1 MTSFVTPDTDTLGSR
16 RDFLARLGMFGAY
29 ALSGGAWARETP
41 SGARVRIADVTLVDH
56 NGRRLH
62 LRRDAIGDRVVVASF
77 VFTSCSSVCPLIS
90 GVFSQLQGMLEQ
102 RLPREVVLL
111 SLTVDPLTD
120 SPDRLKPLAQRH
132 SSGPGWL
139 WLTGRVNDVEAAL
152 KGFGAYASRPDE
164 HIPMAVVG
172 DPRTQQWERFMG
184 MPSAKDLWRSATAAL
199 NARNAGPRKEAS

>member
-1 MTSFVTPDTDTLGSR
+1 MQR
-16 RDFLARLGMFGAY
+16 RDFLARMGALGAA
-29 ALSGGAWARETP
+29 ALPLGAWARETP
-41 SGARVRIADVTLVDH
+41 GAARVRLADVTLLDQ

-62 LRRDAIGDRVVVASF
+62 LRRDVAGDRIVVASF
-77 VFTSCSSVCPLIS
+77 VFTSCSSVCPAIS
-90 GVFSQLQGMLEQ
+90 GVFSQLQDMLEP

-120 SPDRLKPLAQRH
+120 TPDRLRPLAQRH
-132 SSGPGWL
+132 ASGPGWL

-152 KGFGAYASRPDE
+152 KGFGAYATRPDE

-184 MPSAKDLWRSATAAL
+184 MPSARDLSRSVTAAL
-199 NARNAGPRKEAS
+199 AARGGTPRKEPS